1 MELDPRKQKLL
12 HAVVD
17 VYVRRAEPVGSEW
30 LAENENLGVRSAT
43 IRNELAAMTEM
54 GYLRQPHTSAG
65 RIPSDFGYRYY
76 VDHLMTWARLSP
88 ADASALKGIGRLT
101 DVDLEELL
109 RQTCRALTSL
119 TRLTSIAVPPV
130 VGAPRV
136 RQIHLAQMAATQL
149 LVVMV
154 MESGRILHRMV
165 DVPQALKPADVGPLA
180 RALEES
186 FRARPADPGT
196 PRGEVPA
203 ELLSLQGAFRA
214 LESAI
219 DRAVGSGGE
228 ELFLEGA
235 SHFLEQPEFRV
246 VDKVEP
252 IIRLLEQRVTLYEA
266 MRTLLAGQRMTVVIG
281 GENPYAAMQEC
292 SLIAARYGVV
302 GRLSGWIG
310 VLGPTRMR
318 YEHAM
323 PTVSLAATAL
333 SRALAR
339 LSGE

>member
-1 MELDPRKQKLL
+1 MELDQRKQKLL

-17 VYVRRAEPVGSEW
+17 LYVRRAEPVGSEW
-30 LAENENLGVRSAT
+30 LAENEKLGVRSAT

-76 VDHLMTWARLSP
+76 VDQLMTWARLSP
-88 ADASALKGIGRLT
+88 SDAGALRGIGRLS

-109 RQTCRALTSL
+109 RQTCRVLTSL
-119 TRLTSIAVPPV
+119 TRLTSIAVPLV
-130 VGAPRV
+130 AGAPRV
-136 RQIHLAQMAATQL
+136 RQLHLAQMASTQL
-149 LVVMV
+149 LVVVV
-154 MESGRILHRMV
+154 MESGRILHRLV
-165 DVPQALKPADVGPLA
+165 DVPQALKPADVGRLA
-180 RALEES
+180 RALEER
-186 FRARPADPGT
+186 FRAHPADAVAPQA
-196 PRGEVPA
+196 EAPA
-203 ELLSLQGAFRA
+203 ALQPVQPAFRA
-214 LESAI
+214 LEAAI
-219 DRAVGSGGE
+219 GRALGSDE
-228 ELFLEGA
+228 EDLFLEGA

-266 MRTLLAGQRMTVVIG
+266 MRTLLAGQQMTVVIG

-318 YEHAM
+318 YEHAL
-323 PTVSLAATAL
+323 PTVSLAARAL